1 MNQENNNTN
10 SPRPNSEQRS
20 REEVSL
26 KDSLDDVIAS
36 LIDLDED
43 DASEESS
50 ASKNL
55 MDTGLQNAEDFDPET
70 ARPIVL
76 TERAARQVQ
85 KIVEQEGLES
95 GLYLR
100 VAVEGGGCSGLSY
113 KLGLDHRSD
122 EDRVYASYGV
132 EIIVKEEHLMYLEG
146 ISIDYPDGLDA
157 RGFVFD
163 NPNATDNCGCGES
176 FAV

>member
-20 REEVSL
+20 RAEVSL

-100 VAVEGGGCSGLSY
+100 VAVEGVVAQVLVTNLVWIIEAMRIGYTPVTGLR
-113 KLGLDHRSD
+113 LL
-122 EDRVYASYGV
+122 
-132 EIIVKEEHLMYLEG
+132 
-146 ISIDYPDGLDA
+146 
-157 RGFVFD
+157 
-163 NPNATDNCGCGES
+163 
-176 FAV
+176 

>member
-20 REEVSL
+20 RAEESL

-55 MDTGLQNAEDFDPET
+55 MDTGLQMPRILILKPLDLLCLPNE
-70 ARPIVL
+70 L
-76 TERAARQVQ
+76 
-85 KIVEQEGLES
+85 
-95 GLYLR
+95 
-100 VAVEGGGCSGLSY
+100 
-113 KLGLDHRSD
+113 LGRY
-122 EDRVYASYGV
+122 R
-132 EIIVKEEHLMYLEG
+132 K
-146 ISIDYPDGLDA
+146 
-157 RGFVFD
+157 
-163 NPNATDNCGCGES
+163 
-176 FAV
+176 